1 MITPLL
7 IEGLGVVSNFPG
19 NIDAMNAEG
28 RFLQSMSINTLND
41 WDNEKL
47 MMKMGKVTK
56 NRIKEYIAQL
66 DNLNE
71 IKKNNSINQINII
84 TQI

>member
-7 IEGLGVVSNFPG
+7 LEGLGVVSNFPG
-19 NIDAMNAEG
+19 NIDAMHAEG
-28 RFLQSMSINTLND
+28 RFLQSMSLSTLND

-47 MMKMGKVTK
+47 MMKSGRLTK

-66 DNLNE
+66 DKLN
-71 IKKNNSINQINII
+71 
-84 TQI
+84 